1 MFSKPTDARVEPS
14 GSAVVA
20 GRPGRL
26 RNFIAAAAAGAV
38 VAVVPTSASASSPT
52 LACDPGFYQV
62 IAGQLAELSPAD
74 ATYNT
79 IGPDHSNYNA
89 MAYRNADGYLYAVKS
104 GNLIRISADGAIET
118 LTSLGMTG
126 SYTGDFGDDG
136 LLHVSRGGRDW
147 HTIDVDTLAVTP
159 IPELSTYTAVADIT
173 NVHGKFYGVSSD
185 GSLFRYDPEALT
197 ITEVGL
203 VSGLPDELHA
213 YGAAWATAGGN
224 LYVGRNTGEIY
235 QITGYS
241 TSSPQATQV
250 GSAPATSSN
259 DGASCALAPVMA
271 GLNDVDGPQPET
283 EPSTPESQQASD
295 DYNENYDDI
304 SAGFVES
311 EPAPSEPEP
320 EPEPEPVQE
329 ESSTTANVQDAGIGQ
344 GAGCDP
350 TPDEDR
356 PQRDPLANLV
366 SVDTSTVLFDSTFN
380 GTSMSDFTI
389 LSGNWGI
396 ESGAMRQ
403 LNTCGFDY
411 TSLLNSHVVNNF
423 RWEATFSAVSTVNH
437 GGLVFNQSSADTRSG
452 AFLVDLAEDG
462 TIVRWGHYDNAGY
475 FQYAGSSS
483 ITAPAVG
490 ESVTLA
496 VEVHGADIE
505 IFYQGQKLADA
516 TTSSPGGMV
525 GLVASGAEVAFEDAT
540 LTALPEPEQITS

>member
-1 MFSKPTDARVEPS
+1 MFSNRTTAQSKRQTPTSPAQ
-14 GSAVVA
+14 
-20 GRPGRL
+20 RPARL
-26 RNFIAAAAAGAV
+26 RNVVAATLAGAMI
-38 VAVVPTSASASSPT
+38 AVVPTSASASSPSF
-52 LACDPGFYQV
+52 ACDPGFYQV
-62 IAGQLAELSPAD
+62 IAGQLAELSPGD
-74 ATYNT
+74 ATYDT

-89 MAYRNADGYLYAVKS
+89 MGYRSADGYLYAVKS

-118 LTSLGMTG
+118 VGSLGISG
-126 SYTGDFGDDG
+126 SYAGDFADDG
-136 LLHVSRGGRDW
+136 LLHISRGGRDW
-147 HTIDVDTLAVTP
+147 HTVDVDTLTVTAV
-159 IPELSTYTAVADIT
+159 PELSSYTAVADVT
-173 NVHGKFYGVSSD
+173 NVHGKFYGVSTD
-185 GSLFRYDPEALT
+185 GALYRYDLEALT
-197 ITEVGL
+197 ITEVGE
-203 VSGLPDELHA
+203 VSGLPVELHA

-271 GLNDVDGPQPET
+271 GLNDVDGPEPET
-283 EPSTPESQQASD
+283 EPSTPESQEASD
-295 DYNENYDDI
+295 NYSENYDDI

-311 EPAPSEPEP
+311 EP

-329 ESSTTANVQDAGIGQ
+329 ESSTNAYVQDAGIGQ

-350 TPDEDR
+350 SPDEDR

-366 SVDTSTVLFDSTFN
+366 SVDTPTVLFDSSFN
-380 GTSMSDFTI
+380 GSSMSDFTL
-389 LSGNWGI
+389 LSGNWNM
-396 ESGAMRQ
+396 ESGAFRQ

-437 GGLVFNQSSADTRSG
+437 GGLVFNQSSTDTRSG

-475 FQYAGSSS
+475 FQYAGSSA

-525 GLVASGAEVAFEDAT
+525 GLVASGTEVAFEDAT
-540 LTALPEPEQITS
+540 LTALPETREVAS